1 MERGGKDESEP
12 PAYLKPEALVDRLG
26 ARRLLPRAV
35 QAQRQARRASPGP
48 LQPRADPV
56 GPVLAGR
63 EGRTGIGGQEPGA
76 EGREAIAHLRSQPA
90 GRGLARGPGRQALR
104 GLPRP
109 QAVHAARGRGAGVW
123 CVMMIAGKVARG
135 GALPSHDQGVGGV
148 ACRILASIST
158 LSFQKATPVSTTRKL
173 MAAKW
178 ERCRTRGRIGVPLIV
193 P

>member
-1 MERGGKDESEP
+1 MPAPPHPGRPEAAARGSGGRPGCNPAGRFVSPGPAHRVERGGKDESEP

-35 QAQRQARRASPGP
+35 QAQRQARRTSPGP

-135 GALPSHDQGVGGV
+135 G
-148 ACRILASIST
+148 R
-158 LSFQKATPVSTTRKL
+158 
-173 MAAKW
+173 AAV
-178 ERCRTRGRIGVPLIV
+178 T
-193 P
+193 